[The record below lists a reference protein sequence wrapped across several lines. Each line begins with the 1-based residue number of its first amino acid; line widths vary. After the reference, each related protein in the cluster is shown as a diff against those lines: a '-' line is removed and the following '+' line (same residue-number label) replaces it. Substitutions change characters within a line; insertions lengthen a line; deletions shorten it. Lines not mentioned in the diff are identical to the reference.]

1 MSQYISRQLNAIDEI
16 KSKIE
21 TVVQSV
27 SSGGW
32 DLSQG
37 RMSGGRAAADL
48 LDDWNVRF
56 HGTLPDEVM
65 LILGGLMTA
74 VRDWRSNMGQTA
86 TPADLIEGPGNS
98 VNELLKAVRALEAK
112 LNSELQG
119 SQRSLV
125 ERHVAR
131 LKNHPFVA
139 VLIVLGLSVIAIAQ
153 FTGAVQELLSLL
165 PSREQQLPDLVIYKV
180 DSKNS
185 KVHIANRGK
194 KAVSTDKLYLAWS
207 QGPYEKPEWNNSIK
221 VGYAKYID
229 HRQIEPGESLPVT
242 IESLSDADEDTE
254 FMIDAGEMI
263 EESDESNNCVN
274 TAAEIVPCRRSLS
287 RELRETLM
295 EGDDPG

>member
-86 TPADLIEGPGNS
+86 TPADLIEGPGNT
-98 VNELLKAVRALEAK
+98 VNGLLKAVSALQAK
-112 LNSELQG
+112 LNAQIESHAERARNQNITISNSSG
-119 SQRSLV
+119 VQISSGNTQTVIDSLKLV
-125 ERHVAR
+125 VSAIDSINFPDEDKQEAKKQLDAFLRHPLVTS
-131 LKNHPFVA
+131 
-139 VLIVLGLSVIAIAQ
+139 VLGGVSGGI
-153 FTGAVQELLSLL
+153 TGLFS
-165 PSREQQLPDLVIYKV
+165 
-180 DSKNS
+180 
-185 KVHIANRGK
+185 G
-194 KAVSTDKLYLAWS
+194 
-207 QGPYEKPEWNNSIK
+207 
-221 VGYAKYID
+221 
-229 HRQIEPGESLPVT
+229 
-242 IESLSDADEDTE
+242 
-254 FMIDAGEMI
+254 
-263 EESDESNNCVN
+263 
-274 TAAEIVPCRRSLS
+274 
-287 RELRETLM
+287 
-295 EGDDPG
+295 